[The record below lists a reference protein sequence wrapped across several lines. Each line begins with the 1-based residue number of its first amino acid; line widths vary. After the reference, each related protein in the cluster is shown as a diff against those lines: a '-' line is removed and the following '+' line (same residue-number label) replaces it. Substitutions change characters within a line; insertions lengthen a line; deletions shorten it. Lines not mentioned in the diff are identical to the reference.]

1 MFGLLSIHNTFV
13 CWHIIIM
20 SYMLTDVDEC
30 VLQTDVCNE
39 YASCQN
45 IDGTFNC
52 TCDEGYEGNGRTRCD
67 GMLFSSIPFDPTYQ

>member
-1 MFGLLSIHNTFV
+1 
-13 CWHIIIM
+13 M

-67 GMLFSSIPFDPTYQ
+67 GTLCFPFGLSMIPPNSNKLYVSIIVLIISRE